1 MVIRQKTWW
10 VSTRTLFLAAAAC
23 VPASLM
29 AQASLGTATLS
40 GTVRDASGLPVPKAT
55 VLVTNTE
62 RGDTRQ
68 TETNDS
74 GSYALPNLPTGVYR
88 LEAQK
93 AGFDSKRVTE
103 LQLQVGQVA
112 TVDVTLQPG
121 TLSTVIS
128 VSGEQ

>member
-1 MVIRQKTWW
+1 M
-10 VSTRTLFLAAAAC
+10 
-23 VPASLM
+23 
-29 AQASLGTATLS
+29 
-40 GTVRDASGLPVPKAT
+40 RDASGLAVPKAT
-55 VLVTNTE
+55 ILVTNTE

-74 GSYALPNLPTGVYR
+74 GSYTLPNLPTGVYR

-93 AGFDSKRVTE
+93 SGFDSKRVTG

-128 VSGEQ
+128 VSGEQATLLETESNVIGTVVNAHQVQDLPLNGRDFLQLA

>member
-1 MVIRQKTWW
+1 MTDQQH
-10 VSTRTLFLAAAAC
+10 S
-23 VPASLM
+23 
-29 AQASLGTATLS
+29 TLS
-40 GTVRDASGLPVPKAT
+40 GTVRDASGLAVPKAA

-74 GSYALPNLPTGVYR
+74 GSYALPNLPTGQYR
-88 LEAQK
+88 LEARK
-93 AGFDSKRVTE
+93 AGFDSKRVTG

-112 TVDVTLQPG
+112 TVDVVLQPG

-128 VSGEQ
+128 VSGEQATLIETESNVIGTVVNPAGLINA